1 MTDVEPSAAPAT
13 RRDATSGDNPAGTPA
28 LAPVRR
34 GREPLYFVVIGLLC
48 ADVVFGLGLAVF
60 AEKVIEFRPMA
71 VMGLGL
77 AVLGLGVL
85 AYFVLVG
92 DRPDKRRP

>member
-1 MTDVEPSAAPAT
+1 
-13 RRDATSGDNPAGTPA
+13 
-28 LAPVRR
+28 
-34 GREPLYFVVIGLLC
+34 
-48 ADVVFGLGLAVF
+48 
-60 AEKVIEFRPMA
+60 
-71 VMGLGL
+71 MGLGL